1 MGEEKQPLTTKRDFE
16 EDFLFPGALSEE
28 NEYLKNCMFNCEVW
42 IYVKKLC
49 QDLVSILDPAEANA
63 KLLYGNIF

>member
-1 MGEEKQPLTTKRDFE
+1 
-16 EDFLFPGALSEE
+16 
-28 NEYLKNCMFNCEVW
+28 MFNCEVW

-49 QDLVSILDPAEANA
+49 QDLVTILDPAEANA